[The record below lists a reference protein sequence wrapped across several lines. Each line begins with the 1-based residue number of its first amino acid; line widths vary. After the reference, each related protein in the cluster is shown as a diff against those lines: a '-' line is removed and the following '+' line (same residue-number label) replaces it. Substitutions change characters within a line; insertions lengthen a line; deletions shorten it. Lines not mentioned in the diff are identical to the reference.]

1 MSLNIAQ
8 CFLRVLVLRESF
20 SMEWYSFAQ
29 FVFTIC
35 IQLRFCIN
43 SDYIDY
49 LLRVINA
56 YSEYLAST
64 LSNKRTR
71 LAYVLTVLRVKLS
84 NVVKCSNKL
93 RLALSQLQLAAVACI
108 CSIVN
113 C

>member
-8 CFLRVLVLRESF
+8 CFLWVLVLRESF

-29 FVFTIC
+29 FVFTHC

-64 LSNKRTR
+64 LSNERMR
-71 LAYVLTVLRVKLS
+71 LVYVLTVLRVKLS
-84 NVVKCSNKL
+84 NVKCSNKL
-93 RLALSQLQLAAVACI
+93 RLALSQL
-108 CSIVN
+108 
-113 C
+113 